1 MFKQNSKV
9 YKKLMRTMTNQHK
22 KEESLSNFMSL
33 HLIEED
39 SCKKKGKNKK

>member
-1 MFKQNSKV
+1 
-9 YKKLMRTMTNQHK
+9 MTNQHN

-39 SCKKKGKNKK
+39 SSKKEGKNKK